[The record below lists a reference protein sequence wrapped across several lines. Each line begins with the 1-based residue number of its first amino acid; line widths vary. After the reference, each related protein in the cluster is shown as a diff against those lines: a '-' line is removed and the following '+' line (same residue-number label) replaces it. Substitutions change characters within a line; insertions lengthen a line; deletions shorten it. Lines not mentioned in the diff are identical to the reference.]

1 LSSQAQHLFG
11 QHRDQHDSNVRREES
26 GATIQLP
33 EEELDVRTH
42 AVDAGQI
49 SVGTQVVQEHRT
61 IDVPV
66 TREEVTVDRRPSEA
80 PISEINDL
88 LAVPAHEEQVAAEK
102 QAVISEEVEVGK
114 RAMHDRQNVSA
125 TVRKEV
131 VDVDA
136 DGTCRWNLTPPSAS
150 NTRNPTPLS

>member
-1 LSSQAQHLFG
+1 MSSQAQHLFG

-66 TREEVTVDRRPSEA
+66 MREEVTIDRHPVDRRPSEA
-80 PISEINDL
+80 PISEHDDL
-88 LAVPAHEEQVAAEK
+88 LEVPAHEEQVAAEK

-136 DGTCRWNLTPPSAS
+136 DGDLQVEPHTAQRQ
-150 NTRNPTPLS
+150 

>member
-1 LSSQAQHLFG
+1 
-11 QHRDQHDSNVRREES
+11 
-26 GATIQLP
+26 
-33 EEELDVRTH
+33 
-42 AVDAGQI
+42 
-49 SVGTQVVQEHRT
+49 
-61 IDVPV
+61 VPV
-66 TREEVTVDRRPSEA
+66 TREEVTVDRRP
-80 PISEINDL
+80 
-88 LAVPAHEEQVAAEK
+88 
-102 QAVISEEVEVGK
+102 SEEVEVGK

>member
-1 LSSQAQHLFG
+1 M
-11 QHRDQHDSNVRREES
+11 
-26 GATIQLP
+26 TIQLR

-49 SVGTQVVQEHRT
+49 SVGTHVVQEHRT

-66 TREEVTVDRRPSEA
+66 MREEVTIDRHPVDRRPSEA
-80 PISEINDL
+80 PISETNDL
-88 LAVPAHEEQVAAEK
+88 LEVPAHAEQVAAEK
-102 QAVISEEVEVGK
+102 QAVIYEEVEVGK
-114 RAMHDRQNVSA
+114 RAIHDRQKVSA